1 MIIDNRIAKIF
12 LKRRFN
18 QTKLLQTC
26 STSVINCK
34 PITSKN
40 YESKNQFNFLFI
52 KSPIYSNSFPTIQI
66 QRTLK
71 GGSGYSNI
79 AGPNYKIP
87 PKKYSI
93 YIGIAMAGV
102 SIILFGFLLAIE
114 TKYDPETDTTSYKSG
129 FKKLKA
135 ETIDEIKIKGANSNE
150 KKDKKS
156 NAEVNETEESETD
169 HDDGDET
176 SPKKKKKRI
185 SFKDKKVSKAHLK
198 RKKNIFLV
206 FFV

>member
-18 QTKLLQTC
+18 QIKLLQTC
-26 STSVINCK
+26 SISVFNSK

-40 YESKNQFNFLFI
+40 YDSKNQFLFI
-52 KSPIYSNSFPTIQI
+52 KSPIYSNSIPTIQI

-79 AGPNYKIP
+79 AGPNYQIP

-93 YIGIAMAGV
+93 YIGIAMAGL
-102 SIILFGFLLAIE
+102 SFILFGLLLGIE

-150 KKDKKS
+150 KTNKKS
-156 NAEVNETEESETD
+156 KAEVNETEDSETD
-169 HDDGDET
+169 HDDGDEI

-185 SFKDKKVSKAHLK
+185 SFKDRKVSKAHFK